1 MRPPISR
8 CKYRVTHVSAD
19 FVGSAVLCGGDL
31 SVPVRVALSG
41 HVDPLDGRFHW
52 GGRIDPDE
60 RVVGLLRAGRRD
72 VTLRVGDGPPLPARL
87 TEADPWGGV
96 ILAATG
102 RPPWPAAEI
111 SAASTVDD
119 AP

>member
-1 MRPPISR
+1 
-8 CKYRVTHVSAD
+8 VSAD
-19 FVGSAVLCGGDL
+19 FVGDAVLCGGDVR
-31 SVPVRVALSG
+31 VPVRVTLSG
-41 HVDPLDGRFHW
+41 YVDPLDGRFHW

-72 VTLRVGDGPPLPARL
+72 VTLRVGDAQPLPARL

-102 RPPWPAAEI
+102 QPPWPAPEL
-111 SAASTVDD
+111 STVDD

>member
-1 MRPPISR
+1 MN
-8 CKYRVTHVSAD
+8 AD
-19 FVGSAVLCGGDL
+19 YAGAATLRGGDAI
-31 SVPVRVALSG
+31 VAVRVRLSG
-41 HVDPLDGRFHW
+41 HVDPLAGRFHW

-72 VTLRVGDGPPLPARL
+72 VTLQVGDGQPLPARL

-102 RPPWPAAEI
+102 HPPWPASELSI
-111 SAASTVDD
+111 VDD
-119 AP
+119 AGTA

>member
-1 MRPPISR
+1 MSAEGFDGAATLRGGDVR
-8 CKYRVTHVSAD
+8 VRVT
-19 FVGSAVLCGGDL
+19 
-31 SVPVRVALSG
+31 VRLSG

-72 VTLRVGDGPPLPARL
+72 VTLQVGDARPLPARL

-102 RPPWPAAEI
+102 QPPWPAPEARI
-111 SAASTVDD
+111 LGS
-119 AP
+119 

>member
-1 MRPPISR
+1 M
-8 CKYRVTHVSAD
+8 SAE
-19 FVGSAVLCGGDL
+19 FVGEAVLRGGD
-31 SVPVRVALSG
+31 VRVSVRVGLSG

-72 VTLRVGDGPPLPARL
+72 VTLQVGDARPLPARL

-102 RPPWPAAEI
+102 RPPWPASEL
-111 SAASTVDD
+111 STVDD
-119 AP
+119 SA